1 MSGSYPTSE
10 TWTNFGGDGLASNP
24 ANWSTCHAPNPLD
37 SVNFDGGVSN
47 ADSYG
52 LDVDSLYV
60 NLPNSTPS
68 GILYTGTVTFTGART
83 LTALVLETGTVTQ
96 APGVDL
102 SVNYGLQWL
111 APAT

>member
-83 LTALVLETGTVTQ
+83 LTALVLETGAVAQ